1 MANDNARNTLHEYPD
16 APDTSN
22 NLHTAVEPNLGP
34 GSCAVFL
41 GLPNE
46 IWLAVFHQIGHPTD
60 LYSCMLACR
69 RFSGLA
75 IKALYRIIH
84 YHSLASFNTL
94 RLFSFTSRDPPALQ
108 RLAGSVR
115 TVVLSTGGGYGPFG
129 MNLRDWFNSNKRTIG
144 VGDEINSPADF
155 DHPNAWTNFFHPSF
169 AANVTKLVFISTKVS
184 SQFAHALGALTSLRQ
199 LYFHGSRVESLD
211 VRVGSNLTTVSTR
224 MQNLTDL
231 RIWDH
236 SWTRSIL
243 IHAHVPGRL
252 DTIDLLLAARNLDIL
267 FIDWNTAVACNLIEK
282 VTPAQTA
289 FLSVTSPHLRTLHL
303 RISIRTVEQG
313 DKERRDFN
321 RLGAFLRACTNL
333 EELHLTS
340 EIELSRVATD
350 AIGHVALSK
359 LKVYSGPVELLPSIL
374 PPSADALESVSIPH
388 IPDTLSR
395 QELADLP
402 NLRDRQVVAEI
413 EYRNPAADT
422 VATIFS
428 SIHAPNLRH
437 LSFFCKQWHHEVLLC
452 IAQCFKRL
460 KTLKIGY
467 SSGLVEEVDWISMGG
482 VHLERLPYL
491 STFYLFRQEDDT
503 FRQNRPKV
511 PKPKVPVAGDELLSD
526 IFAGWKKYTK
536 SLDEVSFEQSIVW
549 TRGKVTEG
557 RKFPDE
563 NAETDGSDVQK
574 QGWAWS
580 TWRMSERHDEV
591 TSEDNRDA
599 EKDREVDLWLA

>member
-1 MANDNARNTLHEYPD
+1 MANSNAINTLNDHPGV
-16 APDTSN
+16 PDTTT
-22 NLHTAVEPNLGP
+22 NLHTTVQPNLGP

-60 LYSCMLACR
+60 LFNCMLACR
-69 RFSGLA
+69 RFSELA

-94 RLFSFTSRDPPALQ
+94 RLFSFTNRDPPTLQ
-108 RLAGSVR
+108 RLSGCVR

-129 MNLRDWFNSNKRTIG
+129 MNLRDWFNSNKRSIG
-144 VGDEINSPADF
+144 IGDEINSPADF

-184 SQFAHALGALTSLRQ
+184 SQFAHALGALTGLRQ

-211 VRVGSNLTTVSTR
+211 VRVGSNLTTVATR

-236 SWTRSIL
+236 FWMRSFL
-243 IHAHVPGRL
+243 MHARVPGRL
-252 DTIDLLLAARNLDIL
+252 DTMDLLLATRNLDTL
-267 FIDWNTAVACNLIEK
+267 HIDWNQAVASTLIER

-289 FLSVTSPHLRTLHL
+289 FLSVTVPHLRRLHL
-303 RISIRTVEQG
+303 RVSIRAAEQG
-313 DKERRDFN
+313 DKERRDLS
-321 RLGAFLRACTNL
+321 RLGAFLRACTRL

-340 EIELSRVATD
+340 EVELSPVAGD
-350 AIGHVALSK
+350 AIGHITLSN
-359 LKVYSGPVELLPSIL
+359 LKVYSGPVDLLPYIL

-402 NLRDRQVVAEI
+402 NPRDRQVATEI

-428 SIHAPNLRH
+428 GIHAPNLRH

-452 IAQCFKRL
+452 IAQCFKLL

-467 SSGLVEEVDWISMGG
+467 SLGSVEEVDWISMGG
-482 VHLERLPYL
+482 VHLERLPCL
-491 STFYLFRQEDDT
+491 STFYLFRQEDCT
-503 FRQNRPKV
+503 FLQSRPRV
-511 PKPKVPVAGDELLSD
+511 PKPKVPMAGDELLSD
-526 IFAGWKKYTK
+526 IFAAWKRYTK
-536 SLDEVSFEQSIVW
+536 LLDEVSFEQNIVW
-549 TRGKVTEG
+549 TRGKVWEG

-563 NAETDGSDVQK
+563 NTES
-574 QGWAWS
+574 
-580 TWRMSERHDEV
+580 RCSEAGLGVEYVEYVGEAR
-591 TSEDNRDA
+591 
-599 EKDREVDLWLA
+599 